1 MTTPFDED
9 SLSELDILNLPAY
22 KISSTDITNL
32 LFLKKIAK
40 KGKPMLISTGMS
52 YLHEVTLA
60 LETIYK
66 YNQDVVLL
74 QCTANYPIDDH
85 EVNLSVLNSYRE
97 NFDILLGYSDHS
109 TGIGAAPYAIP
120 MGAKIVEKHFTY
132 DKNSNG
138 PDHQA
143 SLSPEELHD
152 FVKTIR
158 NVDKYMGSSIKEPT
172 SSEKNTR
179 MSLQKCLVA
188 NKKIRKGDK
197 FSEDNIIAKRTGG
210 VGISPINLDK
220 VMGKESKNNYEKDE
234 VISID

>member
-1 MTTPFDED
+1 
-9 SLSELDILNLPAY
+9 
-22 KISSTDITNL
+22 
-32 LFLKKIAK
+32 
-40 KGKPMLISTGMS
+40 
-52 YLHEVTLA
+52 
-60 LETIYK
+60 
-66 YNQDVVLL
+66 
-74 QCTANYPIDDH
+74 
-85 EVNLSVLNSYRE
+85 
-97 NFDILLGYSDHS
+97 
-109 TGIGAAPYAIP
+109 

-188 NKKIRKGDK
+188 NKRLEKVTNFPR
-197 FSEDNIIAKRTGG
+197 IISLPRELEEL
-210 VGISPINLDK
+210 VYRLLI
-220 VMGKESKNNYEKDE
+220 
-234 VISID
+234 